1 MNKEIYEEVIKFNN
15 DRDWNQFHNGK
26 DLALS
31 LNLEAS
37 ELLEIYQW
45 SATDLECNDKIDKI
59 KEELAD
65 VFLYAIQIAQHYN
78 LDIDEIIKA
87 KLKRN
92 AEKYP
97 VSKAKSNKEK
107 YTKLK

>member
-15 DRDWNQFHNGK
+15 DRDWDQFHNGK
-26 DLALS
+26 DLTLS